1 MIWFLIRDNDT
12 EAKCRFFVASLG
24 NFKVSVESQLRKSQ
38 TYISFLNEKDV
49 KGSQLLEKIVWKF
62 NFIFLVGTQSDSGL
76 DHTLRELSKSITKK
90 YLKKLSFS

>member
-1 MIWFLIRDNDT
+1 MIRDNET
-12 EAKCRFFVASLG
+12 EAKCRFFIASLG

-38 TYISFLNEKDV
+38 TYIYIFLNERDV

-62 NFIFLVGTQSDSGL
+62 NFIFLVGTQPDSWL
-76 DHTLRELSKSITKK
+76 DHTLRELSKEITRK